1 MLNLKHLYGFIWY
14 AQRDSNP
21 HRLLRRQ
28 LLYPA
33 ELWAHIII
41 KDIIIYLGNKI
52 KYTIYKLYNIYFLK
66 WTIFHG
72 PWFQDFTIY
81 GPSVNL
87 YILHN
92 KIAVFYCFGKC
103 YSSNTVNY
111 CIFFMHI
118 AQITKNAIFCIF
130 PIKNLFF

>member
-66 WTIFHG
+66 VTKTRILIFLTYYNRKRAIG
-72 PWFQDFTIY
+72 PHSAGIARKILPSKEIFWISFEVLVAKRIISFSPALSRKALRDF
-81 GPSVNL
+81 N
-87 YILHN
+87 
-92 KIAVFYCFGKC
+92 
-103 YSSNTVNY
+103 SSS
-111 CIFFMHI
+111 
-118 AQITKNAIFCIF
+118 
-130 PIKNLFF
+130 L

>member
-66 WTIFHG
+66 VTKTRILIFLTYYNRKRAIG
-72 PWFQDFTIY
+72 PHSGIARKILPSKEIFWISFTFAPKRIISFSPALSRKALRDF
-81 GPSVNL
+81 N
-87 YILHN
+87 
-92 KIAVFYCFGKC
+92 
-103 YSSNTVNY
+103 SSS
-111 CIFFMHI
+111 
-118 AQITKNAIFCIF
+118 
-130 PIKNLFF
+130 L

>member
-66 WTIFHG
+66 VIKTRILIFLTYYNRKRANG
-72 PWFQDFTIY
+72 PHSGIARNILPSKEIFWISFEFFDPKRIISFSPSLSRKALRDF
-81 GPSVNL
+81 N
-87 YILHN
+87 
-92 KIAVFYCFGKC
+92 
-103 YSSNTVNY
+103 SSS
-111 CIFFMHI
+111 
-118 AQITKNAIFCIF
+118 
-130 PIKNLFF
+130 L